1 MVGIV
6 IVYTQTYR
14 TSKQVISA
22 RSSTV
27 EYYRILPGTVYCH
40 DAIFIVIDD
49 RRIVDLIV
57 PTKAQSESGD
67 DVGN

>member
-49 RRIVDLIV
+49 RR
-57 PTKAQSESGD
+57 TYRRSYCSSKSSESGD